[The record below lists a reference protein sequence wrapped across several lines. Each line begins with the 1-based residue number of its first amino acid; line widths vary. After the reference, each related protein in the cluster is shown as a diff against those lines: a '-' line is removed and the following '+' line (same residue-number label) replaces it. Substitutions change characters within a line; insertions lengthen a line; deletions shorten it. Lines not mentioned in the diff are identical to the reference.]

1 MKQPSKAHAAYRIS
15 NLKLSISYKSES
27 VSFKHHSWFNFY
39 ILYLQQDIQ
48 SDRSDLCQASL
59 QALGHC
65 LYQEQIAR
73 YSSYGVYIFTRNCNT
88 MQSFRVSV
96 MSVIKKSN
104 NSEGQIVKYCK
115 ILSVRKQG
123 VYTPVIAF
131 RFINVFFLVK
141 KNFSKR
147 GNFGHQYAT

>member
-1 MKQPSKAHAAYRIS
+1 
-15 NLKLSISYKSES
+15 
-27 VSFKHHSWFNFY
+27 
-39 ILYLQQDIQ
+39 
-48 SDRSDLCQASL
+48 
-59 QALGHC
+59 
-65 LYQEQIAR
+65 
-73 YSSYGVYIFTRNCNT
+73 

-104 NSEGQIVKYCK
+104 NSEGQIVKNCK
-115 ILSVRKQG
+115 ILSVHKQG